1 MPTRPD
7 QRLNFRQ
14 RGYTP
19 EWDKLS
25 RDHRRQHPLC
35 LGCEAMGLVEV
46 ATQVD
51 HIVPHQ
57 GNRDLLLDTANLQSC
72 CDWHHNA
79 VKQKLEQLWFEG
91 SITIAELRID
101 SPKAIR
107 IARHTPRKAFAIGAD
122 GW

>member
-1 MPTRPD
+1 MPD
-7 QRLNFRQ
+7 YRLNFRQ

-19 EWDKLS
+19 EWDRLS
-25 RDHRRQHPLC
+25 RQHRIEHPLC
-35 LGCEAMGLVEV
+35 LGCEAMGLVEA

-57 GNRDLLLDTANLQSC
+57 GDRDKLLDPHNLQSC

-91 SITIAELRID
+91 TISITDLRLD
-101 SPKAIR
+101 SAKAIR
-107 IARHTPRKAFAIGAD
+107 LARHTPRKAEAIGVD